1 MTPNDVERVY
11 DALAETLDRVGMK
24 KSELFL
30 AQLAMLLANE
40 IGDAGNV
47 LRLIDMASHNLEV
60 TS

>member
-1 MTPNDVERVY
+1 MERVY
-11 DALAETLDRVGMK
+11 DALAETLDRVGTK

>member
-11 DALAETLDRVGMK
+11 DALAETLDRVGTK

-40 IGDAGNV
+40 IGDVGNV
-47 LRLIDMASHNLEV
+47 LRLVHMASHNLEV

>member
-11 DALAETLDRVGMK
+11 DALAETLDRVGTK

-30 AQLAMLLANE
+30 AQLAMLLASE
-40 IGDAGNV
+40 IGDVENV
-47 LRLIDMASHNLEV
+47 LRLIHMASHNLEV